1 MLSKKDIDEYIKI
14 LEMFW
19 PGELELDN
27 EESDK
32 LEYFYYENNL
42 HKLVFD
48 KDTGRIS
55 IGCSFI
61 YDDNPDEVLPV
72 ENEKTCWFESSFR
85 EFLEKHSEMKVCSW
99 YDLCYD
105 LGYPGTDFEKWVGF
119 ANEKCS
125 QNTIEEYL
133 NLLIRYNSRIQS
145 VEQAIEYLCSLYFRY
160 SDPWNKVKYI
170 IGAKTENADEVDMVY
185 EGEEYCWCKVKSKV
199 YICAV
204 ETYRSIIELI
214 SHGGTSY
221 KLLFSN
227 NNLYFISS
235 LLTVELSMNI
245 AEKESLEI
253 EQFFFQAKMEK
264 SKLAIEQLYG
274 DAPSKSKEVL
284 ESEKVLVKDIA
295 TACVRLLQNS
305 LYYKQSE
312 NNRNDM
318 LRDML
323 CMLGYDVK
331 DQTRTG
337 ISASGKSSG
346 EADLMIVKSKLPYSF
361 IEAMNLQSL
370 NSNTITEHIE
380 RIYKY
385 DKAGTAIN
393 FVVCYVNV
401 SNPEKFYFDYLKCI
415 SHRNVKYRKIDFET
429 DMKGILDNSVANLRI
444 IKESFIR
451 NRSITDLYHLLVFFE

>member
-1 MLSKKDIDEYIKI
+1 
-14 LEMFW
+14 
-19 PGELELDN
+19 
-27 EESDK
+27 
-32 LEYFYYENNL
+32 
-42 HKLVFD
+42 
-48 KDTGRIS
+48 
-55 IGCSFI
+55 
-61 YDDNPDEVLPV
+61 
-72 ENEKTCWFESSFR
+72 
-85 EFLEKHSEMKVCSW
+85 
-99 YDLCYD
+99 
-105 LGYPGTDFEKWVGF
+105 
-119 ANEKCS
+119 
-125 QNTIEEYL
+125 
-133 NLLIRYNSRIQS
+133 
-145 VEQAIEYLCSLYFRY
+145 
-160 SDPWNKVKYI
+160 
-170 IGAKTENADEVDMVY
+170 
-185 EGEEYCWCKVKSKV
+185 
-199 YICAV
+199 
-204 ETYRSIIELI
+204 
-214 SHGGTSY
+214 
-221 KLLFSN
+221 
-227 NNLYFISS
+227 
-235 LLTVELSMNI
+235 
-245 AEKESLEI
+245 
-253 EQFFFQAKMEK
+253 
-264 SKLAIEQLYG
+264 
-274 DAPSKSKEVL
+274 
-284 ESEKVLVKDIA
+284 
-295 TACVRLLQNS
+295 
-305 LYYKQSE
+305 
-312 NNRNDM
+312 M